1 MLIFSFALQAG
12 PAPDDGGDLFKQKC
26 SMCHGVDGKGF
37 SALKTPD
44 FTDPKVQASLTDKE
58 IVETI
63 KNGKKGTAM
72 PAFGDKLSDDQIHSL
87 VTYIRSLEERSNRQ
101 GRQWTFTSTKLL
113 PGEARVAQLCVPLIP
128 FRDAA
133 VFAPSFASC

>member
-1 MLIFSFALQAG
+1 MRFQVSTFLKVLGVGAFVLIFCFALQAR
-12 PAPDDGGDLFKQKC
+12 PADDGGDLFKQKC
-26 SMCHGVDGKGF
+26 SMCHGVDGKGY

-72 PAFGDKLSDDQIHSL
+72 PAFADKLSDEQINSL
-87 VTYIRSLEERSNRQ
+87 VTYLRSLDS
-101 GRQWTFTSTKLL
+101 SKKK
-113 PGEARVAQLCVPLIP
+113 
-128 FRDAA
+128 
-133 VFAPSFASC
+133 

>member
-1 MLIFSFALQAG
+1 MRFQISTYFKVLGVGIFLFVFSLALQAG
-12 PAPDDGGDLFKQKC
+12 PKPDEGGDLFKQKC

-44 FTDPKVQASLTDKE
+44 FTNPKVQASLTDKH

-72 PAFGDKLSDDQIHSL
+72 PAFADKLSDDQIQL
-87 VTYIRSLEERSNRQ
+87 LLKYLRSL
-101 GRQWTFTSTKLL
+101 KK
-113 PGEARVAQLCVPLIP
+113 
-128 FRDAA
+128 
-133 VFAPSFASC
+133 

>member
-1 MLIFSFALQAG
+1 MRFQVSTFFKVLGVGTVLLICSLALQAR
-12 PAPDDGGDLFKQKC
+12 PADDDGGDLFKQKC
-26 SMCHGVDGKGF
+26 SMCHGADGKGY

-72 PAFGDKLSDDQIHSL
+72 PPFGDKLTKDQIQL
-87 VTYIRSLEERSNRQ
+87 LLKYLRSLDS
-101 GRQWTFTSTKLL
+101 SKKK
-113 PGEARVAQLCVPLIP
+113 
-128 FRDAA
+128 
-133 VFAPSFASC
+133 

>member
-1 MLIFSFALQAG
+1 MRFQASTFLKVLGVGTFLLIFSLALQGG
-12 PAPDDGGDLFKQKC
+12 PKPDVGGDLYKQKC
-26 SMCHGVDGKGF
+26 SMCHGIDGKGY

-72 PAFGDKLSDDQIHSL
+72 PAFADKLSDDQIKSL
-87 VTYIRSLEERSNRQ
+87 V
-101 GRQWTFTSTKLL
+101 
-113 PGEARVAQLCVPLIP
+113 A
-128 FRDAA
+128 
-133 VFAPSFASC
+133 